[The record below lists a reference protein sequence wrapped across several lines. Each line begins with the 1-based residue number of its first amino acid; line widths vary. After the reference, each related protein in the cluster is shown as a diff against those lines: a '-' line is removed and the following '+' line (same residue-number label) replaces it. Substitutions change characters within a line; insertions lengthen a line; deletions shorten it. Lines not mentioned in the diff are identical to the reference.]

1 MTRSVWRLSHLSLAL
16 VASLFLILASVSG
29 IFLAFEPI
37 QNKATSDF
45 SSEWNKT
52 PLSTCID
59 SLKANF
65 LEITSIEKDA
75 NGFFVASVFTEEGE
89 QLIIQINPQTG
100 KQSGDVIQQPEF
112 YEWMTTF
119 HRSLFL
125 DTLGRFFVGL
135 TAVIL
140 FFIAVSGIILVI
152 QRTKSVKALFDKVEK
167 TLAVRF
173 YHIVFGRL
181 AFIPIVII
189 SLTGGYLFL
198 QRFEIIKQQET
209 PQLTVD
215 FENTPENSKIF
226 DFSGITIGEIRKI
239 DFPLFPDEEE
249 YYVIQTEDRI
259 LAVNQFE
266 FTILN
271 EVKIPL
277 TSILSNLSLDLH
289 TGRTNNFWA
298 FILGV
303 SCLSILYF
311 IYSGFKLFILSFR
324 GKIRNKFKSEESEI
338 LILAGSETGN
348 TLIYAKLVYQQLI
361 KQGYKVFMT
370 ELNNYKSSPSVKQL
384 IIFTS
389 TYGTGDA
396 PANAKKFIRKWKT
409 NPLTQ
414 EFHYSIVGFGSLSY
428 PDFCRFAIE
437 IDSELKNH
445 SNAKELISPVKI
457 HNQSYHSVRTWAQ
470 DWKNQSGY
478 AFELPASFETK
489 KLPQH
494 SFSFIEKNTE
504 ISHGNETFTLKLK
517 SEKKIKFQ
525 SGDLLVIYPP
535 KDPYERMYS
544 IGKINDDDEF
554 IISVKKHEFG
564 ICSDYLN
571 ELSLDEHFEA
581 SIKKNTDF
589 HYNPNKPSILIGNG
603 TGMGPF
609 LGMVTENKRNKE
621 MHIYWGGRSKQA
633 FSLYKNH
640 LQPFVD
646 NGVITSL
653 NLTFSRDTE
662 QKMYVGD
669 LIKRDGEQI
678 VELLKKGAV
687 ICICG
692 SLSMQQDV
700 LEELEKACKSIA
712 NKSLNYF
719 QKKGQVK
726 MDCY

>member
-37 QNKATSDF
+37 QNKTKSNF
-45 SSEWNKT
+45 SSEWNEI
-52 PLSTCID
+52 PLSICID
-59 SLKANF
+59 SLKNNF
-65 LEITSIEKDA
+65 LEVTSIEKNA
-75 NGFFVASVFTEEGE
+75 NGFFIASVFTEEGE
-89 QLIIQINPQTG
+89 QLIIQINPKTG
-100 KQSGDVIQQPEF
+100 KKSGEVVKQSGF
-112 YEWMTTF
+112 YEWMTSF

-140 FFIAVSGIILVI
+140 FFIAISGIILVI
-152 QRTKSVKALFDKVEK
+152 QRTRSVKALFDKVEK

-181 AFIPIVII
+181 AFIPIAII

-198 QRFEIIKQQET
+198 QRFDVIKKQEI

-215 FENTPENSKIF
+215 FEHLPQTTVKM
-226 DFSGITIGEIRKI
+226 DFTQLKMGEIQKV

-266 FTILN
+266 FTILD
-271 EVKIPL
+271 EVKIPA
-277 TSILSNLSLDLH
+277 TTVLSNLSLNLH
-289 TGRTNNFWA
+289 TGRTNNLWA
-298 FILGV
+298 ILLGI

-324 GKIRNKFKSEESEI
+324 GKIRNKFKLEDAEI
-338 LILAGSETGN
+338 LILTGSETGN
-348 TLIYAKLVYQQLI
+348 STVYAKLVYQQLI
-361 KQGYKVFMT
+361 KQEHKVFLT
-370 ELNNYKSSPSVKQL
+370 ELNNYKSSLSVKRL

-396 PANAKKFIRKWKT
+396 PANAKKFIQKWKA
-409 NPLTQ
+409 NPLKQ
-414 EFHYSIVGFGSLSY
+414 EFRYSIVGFGSLAY
-428 PDFCRFAIE
+428 PDFCGFAIE
-437 IDSELKNH
+437 LELELKNYG
-445 SNAKELISPVKI
+445 NAKELIPLVKI
-457 HNQSYHSVRTWAQ
+457 HNQSYHSLKTWG
-470 DWKNQSGY
+470 QSWNDKSDY
-478 AFELPASFETK
+478 SFELPVGFETK
-489 KLPQH
+489 RLPQE
-494 SFSFIEKNTE
+494 SFSLIEKKTE
-504 ISHGNETFTLKLK
+504 ISHENETFTLKLK
-517 SEKKIKFQ
+517 SKQKIKFQ

-544 IGKINDDDEF
+544 IGKISDDELLVS
-554 IISVKKHEFG
+554 IKKHGFG
-564 ICSDYLN
+564 IGSTYLN
-571 ELSLDEHFEA
+571 ELKQDECFEA
-581 SIKKNTDF
+581 AVKKNRDF
-589 HYNPNKPSILIGNG
+589 HYNPDKSSILIGNG

-621 MHIYWGGRSKQA
+621 IHIYWGGRSKQA
-633 FSLYKNH
+633 FSLYENH
-640 LQPFVD
+640 LQPFVE
-646 NGVITSL
+646 NKIITSL
-653 NLTFSRDTE
+653 NLAFSRETGE
-662 QKMYVGD
+662 KTYVGD
-669 LIKRDGEQI
+669 LIKRDGQQI
-678 VELLKKGAV
+678 VKLLKKGAV
-687 ICICG
+687 IYICG
-692 SLSMQQDV
+692 SLAMQQDV
-700 LEELEKACKSIA
+700 LEELEKACKSSI